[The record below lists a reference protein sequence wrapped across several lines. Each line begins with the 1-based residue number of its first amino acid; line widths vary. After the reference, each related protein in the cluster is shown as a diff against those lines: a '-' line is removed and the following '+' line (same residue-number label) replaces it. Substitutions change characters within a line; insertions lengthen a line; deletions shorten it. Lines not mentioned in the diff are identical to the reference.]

1 MAAEQGAE
9 QIPFKPPFFVL
20 RSETWGL
27 LDAAFTNE
35 DAGALF
41 PQPLGNMALR
51 SQYSQDAHKGP
62 CSSPPTPMR
71 RDGPFHGQGR
81 SERRG
86 EHKDNEVYC
95 GNL

>member
-51 SQYSQDAHKGP
+51 SQYS
-62 CSSPPTPMR
+62 
-71 RDGPFHGQGR
+71 
-81 SERRG
+81 
-86 EHKDNEVYC
+86 
-95 GNL
+95 